1 MCLSVY
7 IKLILPDIFKYLVLF
22 LLVYTED
29 FISSNTATLDKET
42 ATNQIVSFVLYRQV
56 MFWDFQQSELFKT
69 HNKYILKPDLTDL
82 LSM

>member
-1 MCLSVY
+1 M
-7 IKLILPDIFKYLVLF
+7 LF

-56 MFWDFQQSELFKT
+56 MFWDFQQSELFKFVVYVSS
-69 HNKYILKPDLTDL
+69 KSKLVLKKGGYMNTVLHYWNAL
-82 LSM
+82 KANA